1 MFCEGLTYK
10 LSPIEF
16 GGSGGTNINKMMA
29 LLRGNYSLE
38 KRNSQIDSVGF
49 TWGNMKEPGVL
60 VDYYTMR
67 MVQNLRLQM
76 MKLSDQLIKQNRY
89 DEAIEVLD
97 LTFEEM
103 PIENE
108 QVAADDICYYL
119 CANYFEAGDTIKGE
133 KIGKELAALQL
144 QRLNY
149 FAAMD
154 QEHLNYVWTQLG
166 KALFNV
172 EMLREASL
180 VGMDRSKMFEP
191 DNNGTSGTVSFAEK
205 GLLANTNY
213 DEICGKIKGVFLEN
227 YRQKSSFFTNQ
238 QKFPVYYT
246 QLWGG
251 GAN

>member
-1 MFCEGLTYK
+1 
-10 LSPIEF
+10 
-16 GGSGGTNINKMMA
+16 MA
-29 LLRGNYSLE
+29 LLNNSYSLE
-38 KRNSQIDSVGF
+38 KKEGVDTVGF
-49 TWGNMKEPGVL
+49 VWGNMKGEGVL

-119 CANYFEAGDTIKGE
+119 CANYFEAGDSTKGNAV
-133 KIGKELAALQL
+133 GKELAELQL

-149 FAAMD
+149 FASMD
-154 QEHLNYVWTQLG
+154 QEHLNYVWNQLG

-180 VGMDRSKMFEP
+180 VGMDRNKMFQP
-191 DNNGTSGTVSFAEK
+191 DNSGTMGAVSFSEK
-205 GLLANTNY
+205 GILANTDY
-213 DEICGKIKGVFLEN
+213 DEICVKLKALFIEN
-227 YRQKSSFFTNQ
+227 YREKGNFFTNQ

-251 GAN
+251 ELV

>member
-1 MFCEGLTYK
+1 
-10 LSPIEF
+10 
-16 GGSGGTNINKMMA
+16 
-29 LLRGNYSLE
+29 
-38 KRNSQIDSVGF
+38 
-49 TWGNMKEPGVL
+49 
-60 VDYYTMR
+60 
-67 MVQNLRLQM
+67 
-76 MKLSDQLIKQNRY
+76 MKLSDQLITQNRY
-89 DEAIEVLD
+89 DDAIKVLD

-119 CANYFEAGDTIKGE
+119 CSNYFEAGDTAKGL
-133 KIGKELAALQL
+133 KVGKELAELQL

-149 FAAMD
+149 FASMD
-154 QEHLNYVWTQLG
+154 QEHLNYVWNQLG

-191 DNNGTSGTVSFAEK
+191 DNNAMAGPVSFAEK
-205 GLLANTNY
+205 GLLTNTSY
-213 DEICGKIKGVFLEN
+213 DEVCGKIKNVFIEN

-251 GAN
+251 GSK